1 MLKVQRRMMRVEEM
15 RSVDDVL
22 LWKYLDGRFYGIAD
36 LPAGHQPVGR
46 VVLKPLGSCS

>member
-15 RSVDDVL
+15 RSVDDDL

-36 LPAGHQPVGR
+36 LPAGH
-46 VVLKPLGSCS
+46 